1 MPGAGG
7 GRNGNCLMGTKFQFG
22 KMKRVLEM
30 DGGDGHTIMRMYL
43 IPLNCT
49 VKNGYILCCV
59 CFMTKTLCR
68 VSIAILLSVR

>member
-1 MPGAGG
+1 MGIYHSAGIEVQ
-7 GRNGNCLMGTKFQFG
+7 CD
-22 KMKRVLEM
+22 KMKGVLGM
-30 DGGDGHTIMRMYL
+30 DGGDGCIVRSMYL